1 VRKIWKGFTK
11 VIDGLGIFM
20 FIALSVIV
28 FLQVVFRFVLRL
40 PAPWSEEMARYLL
53 VTMTFIGAAIAVRY
67 QSHLVAVNIFRKA
80 PKTVAVGANLLVEC
94 AILFFSVLML
104 KGSIDM
110 ILIAGTETATSFT
123 WLRMAYV
130 YTIIPFSLGLICVY
144 TVINI
149 FRKLK
154 HFQQDPSG
162 E

>member
-1 VRKIWKGFTK
+1 VRIIWKGFTK
-11 VIDGLGIFM
+11 VIDGLGIFI

-67 QSHLVAVNIFRKA
+67 QSH
-80 PKTVAVGANLLVEC
+80 LLVEC